1 MDSDKKQEMDGLAVV
16 SSEVIGEREQR
27 ERFVLIEPS
36 HAGNVGAVA
45 RAMKVMGF
53 NDLVLVKPRNPDV
66 LALEETIVR
75 SSNATDILE
84 RARVV
89 ENLADA
95 LDGISYVC
103 ATAMTPRDF
112 GPGVQTPRVALETLA
127 QSEHTVAFLFG
138 CERYGMSNDDV
149 YKSHLVLSIPTNP
162 AYGSLNLASAVQL
175 IAYEWRMAL
184 GGFDVAA
191 RAVNA
196 SLASAQAV
204 QGALAHWEQA
214 LVQIGFLD
222 PQVPRKLMPRLNQ
235 ILNRAAL
242 TTDEIQ
248 ILRGIARA
256 IMKEEKR
263 VQMDER

>member
-1 MDSDKKQEMDGLAVV
+1 MDSYKTLEVDGLAAE
-16 SSEVIGEREQR
+16 SESVNREIGR

-53 NDLVLVKPRNPDV
+53 NDLVLVRPRDSNV
-66 LALEETIVR
+66 LTLEETIVR
-75 SSNATDILE
+75 SSNAADILKH
-84 RARVV
+84 ARVV
-89 ENLADA
+89 DSLVEA

-112 GPGVQTPRVALETLA
+112 GPAVQAPRAAFETLS

-138 CERYGMSNDDV
+138 SERYGMSNEDV

-162 AYGSLNLASAVQL
+162 DYGSLNLASAVQL

-184 GGFDVAA
+184 GGFNVIP
-191 RAVNA
+191 RTVNTA
-196 SLASAQAV
+196 LASVQAV
-204 QGALAHWEQA
+204 QGALSHWEEA
-214 LVQIGFLD
+214 LVQIDFLD
-222 PQVPRKLMPRLNQ
+222 PKVPRKLMPRLNQ
-235 ILNRAAL
+235 MLNRAQL
-242 TTDEIQ
+242 TVDEIQ

-256 IMKEEKR
+256 ITKEVVTPQK
-263 VQMDER
+263 DPH